1 MGKKS
6 EGPKGCLFY
15 RHSLELIGSLDDRE
29 AGRAVKAAA
38 AYFLHGEAPDGLGG
52 REELVCKVM
61 CCDVDDSLER
71 YQEVCARN
79 RARRRGSS
87 LLPPGEHYVLPD
99 ETAD

>member
-1 MGKKS
+1 MARKS

-15 RHSLELIGSLDDRE
+15 RHSLALIESLDDRE

-38 AYFLHGEAPDGLGG
+38 AYFLYGEVPGGLGG
-52 REELVCKVM
+52 REELVCKLM

-71 YQEVCARN
+71 YQEACARN
-79 RARRRGSS
+79 KASRNRSS
-87 LLPPGEHYVLPD
+87 LLPPGEYYVLPD

>member
-1 MGKKS
+1 MARKS

-15 RHSLELIGSLDDRE
+15 RHSLALIESLDDRE

-38 AYFLHGEAPDGLGG
+38 AYFLYGEVPGGLGG

-71 YQEVCARN
+71 YQEACARN
-79 RARRRGSS
+79 RASRRRSS
-87 LLPPGEHYVLPD
+87 LLPPGEYYVLPD
-99 ETAD
+99 DPAD

>member
-38 AYFLHGEAPDGLGG
+38 AYFLWGEAPDGLGG
-52 REELVCKVM
+52 REELVCKLM

-71 YQEVCARN
+71 YQEACARN
-79 RARRRGSS
+79 KASRNRSS
-87 LLPPGEHYVLPD
+87 MLPPGEHYVLPD
-99 ETAD
+99 KASD